1 MKLMQ
6 WKGKTQRGW
15 TFSVKRGGDFD
26 KGRGLLK
33 GGGGLGFYKVQENI
47 GKFSSRVKFILV
59 VIFYTNI
66 SDCDHVICNF

>member
-1 MKLMQ
+1 ML
-6 WKGKTQRGW
+6 KGGGW
-15 TFSVKRGGDFD
+15 TFSVKRGGNSD
-26 KGRGLLK
+26 KGKGRLK
-33 GGGGLGFYKVQENI
+33 GGGLGFHKVQENI